1 MAISETTPLDATVV
15 DQAIGWLVRLR
26 FDRPDPAT
34 VQAFEQWLG
43 QHPQHAQAWQRVAT
57 LGSEFNGLPPTLARQ
72 TLDGAK
78 RQISRREG
86 LKLLGLGLGAS
97 SLAWLGREHLPWPGT
112 MADYHTA
119 VGEQRRIVL
128 ADGSQLQLNTDS
140 AVDVDFNPQQRQL
153 HLRQGEILVETGAD
167 SPYSPAR
174 PFWSR
179 TRDGYLHAQRSRFLL
194 RELLHGT
201 LLAVQRGSVTVFAEH
216 GQQTP
221 MRTLGAGEQWLF
233 TANGP
238 LPMANDGLDPWSWS
252 DGVLS
257 ARQMRLGAFID
268 ELARYRP
275 GVLRYSP
282 AVADLRVSGTYQLAD
297 TDEVLA
303 LLAQALPVQVRYRSR
318 YWVTLEVA
326 S

>member
-1 MAISETTPLDATVV
+1 MPTSETAPLEAKVV

-34 VQAFEQWLG
+34 VQAFEHWLG
-43 QHPQHAQAWQRVAT
+43 QRPEHARAWQRVAT
-57 LGSEFNGLPPTLARQ
+57 LGAEFSGLPPTLTRQ
-72 TLDGAK
+72 TLEGTQ

-97 SLAWLGREHLPWPGT
+97 SLAWLGREHLPWPAT
-112 MADYHTA
+112 FADYHTA
-119 VGEQRRIVL
+119 VGEQRRVVL
-128 ADGSQLQLNTDS
+128 ADGSQLQLNTDT
-140 AVDVDFNPQQRQL
+140 AVDFNPQQREL
-153 HLRQGEILVETGAD
+153 RLRQGEILVETGAD
-167 SPYSPAR
+167 SQAPPAR

-179 TRDGYLHAQRSRFLL
+179 TRDGYVQAQRSRFLL
-194 RELLHGT
+194 RERVHGT
-201 LLAVQRGSVTVFAEH
+201 LLAVQHGSVTVFAEH
-216 GQQTP
+216 DQQTP
-221 MRTLGAGEQWLF
+221 VRTLGAGEQWLF

-238 LPMANDGLDPWSWS
+238 LPLANEGFDPWSWS
-252 DGVLS
+252 AGVLS

-268 ELARYRP
+268 ELARYRR

-318 YWVTLEVA
+318 YWVTLDLP

>member
-1 MAISETTPLDATVV
+1 MSTSETAPLDATVV

-43 QHPQHAQAWQRVAT
+43 QRPEHARAWQRVAT
-57 LGSEFNGLPPTLARQ
+57 LGSEFSGLPPTLARQ
-72 TLDGAK
+72 TLEGAK

-97 SLAWLGREHLPWPGT
+97 SLAWLGRDHLPWPT
-112 MADYHTA
+112 TFADYHTA
-119 VGEQRRIVL
+119 VGEQRRVAL
-128 ADGSQLQLNTDS
+128 GDGSQLQLNTDS
-140 AVDVDFNPQQRQL
+140 AVDFNPQQREL
-153 HLRQGEILVETGAD
+153 RLRQGEVLVETGAD
-167 SPYSPAR
+167 PLAAPAR
-174 PFWSR
+174 PLWSR
-179 TRDGYLHAQRSRFLL
+179 TRDGYVQAQRSRFVL
-194 RELLHGT
+194 REMLHGT
-201 LLAVQRGSVTVFAEH
+201 LLAVQHGSVTVFAEH
-216 GQQTP
+216 GQHTP
-221 MRTLGAGEQWLF
+221 VRTLGAGEQWLL

-238 LPMANDGLDPWSWS
+238 LPLANEGLDPWSWS
-252 DGVLS
+252 AGVLS
-257 ARQMRLGAFID
+257 ARQMRLGAFVD
-268 ELARYRP
+268 ELGRYRR

-282 AVADLRVSGTYQLAD
+282 AVAELRVSGTYQLAD

-318 YWVTLEVA
+318 YWVTLDLP